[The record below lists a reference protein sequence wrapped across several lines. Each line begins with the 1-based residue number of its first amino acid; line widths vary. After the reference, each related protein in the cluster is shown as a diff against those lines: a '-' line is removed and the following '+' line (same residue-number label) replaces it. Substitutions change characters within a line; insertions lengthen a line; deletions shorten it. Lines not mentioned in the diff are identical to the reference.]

1 MVIMFQLELP
11 EAVDDLVEG
20 VREGQIFQ
28 YPYVENI
35 YAPRYEKNV

>member
-1 MVIMFQLELP
+1 MVIMSQLELP

-20 VREGQIFQ
+20 VGEGRKFQ

-35 YAPRYEKNV
+35 YVPRYEKNV